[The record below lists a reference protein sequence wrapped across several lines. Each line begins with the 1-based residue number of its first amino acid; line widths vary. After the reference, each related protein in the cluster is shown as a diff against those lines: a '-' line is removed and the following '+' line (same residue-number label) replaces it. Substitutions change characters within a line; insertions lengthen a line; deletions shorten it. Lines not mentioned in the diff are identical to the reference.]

1 MLRFLRIKHLAVI
14 DSVEVEFDPGLNVLT
29 GETGAG
35 KSILVEAVGLL
46 LGGRASGDLVR
57 TGEDAAAIEAIF
69 ESGGEELLVR
79 REITA
84 QGRSRA
90 FINGALATATALKE
104 LSNRLVE
111 LHGQHE
117 HQTLLDPSTHLGV
130 IDAFGRLDTLLTP
143 TAAAFDAMRASQD
156 ELARVRAAARDRES
170 RLDLIAFQ
178 LGEMDRANLKA
189 SAPGEP
195 EEDLELTATR
205 QVLASAERVERL
217 CAESYSSLYESDDAI
232 LASLGAVW
240 RRVAELAEL
249 DPQFKPYLESRDGIK
264 SQLEDLAGF
273 LRKYADSIQAS
284 PERLQQVEER
294 LALLERLKRKY
305 GPTLA
310 DVIARRDALK
320 RELSDLS
327 RGDERIA
334 ELERELAT
342 ARSAFLA
349 AAEKLSKER
358 RRIAKGFA
366 TQLESLVAE
375 LAMERTRFDIRF
387 GDGPLPES
395 AWSARGIDAAEF
407 FISPNLGEHLRPLAR
422 IVSGGELSRIMLAIK
437 TLTATTRHGF
447 SDATDRPPSASAPG
461 LIFDE
466 VDAGIGGRVAD
477 VVGRKLRTLGSAFQ
491 VLCITHLPQIAAYAD
506 THFEIEKTVEAGRTR
521 TTVRRL
527 EGGGRVDEVARMLG
541 GEAISDGLR
550 ESAREMLAGPA
561 RRRPG
566 SRRAAGESERRKAK
580 VLGNGPEISDRDVR
594 LPDECPRLRAHGRP
608 ARTGRLRGDRRRGRC
623 RRGGDQHVQRPRTRG
638 G

>member
-57 TGEDAAAIEAIF
+57 TGEDAATIEAIF
-69 ESGGEELLVR
+69 ENSGEELLVR

-90 FINGALATATALKE
+90 FINGALATAGALKD
-104 LSNRLVE
+104 LSNRLIE

-130 IDAFGRLDTLLTP
+130 LDAFGHLEPLLVP
-143 TAAAFDAMRASQD
+143 TATAFGVWRAAQD
-156 ELARVRAAARDRES
+156 ELSRIRAAAKDRES
-170 RLDLIAFQ
+170 RLDLITFQ
-178 LGEMDRANLKA
+178 LGELERASLKDTSRDGGGEDAELA
-189 SAPGEP
+189 S
-195 EEDLELTATR
+195 LR

-217 CAESYSSLYESDDAI
+217 CAESYASLYESDDAI
-232 LASLGAVW
+232 LAGLGSVW
-240 RRVAELAEL
+240 RRVGERAEL
-249 DPQFKPYLESRDGIK
+249 DPQFKPYLEARDGIK

-273 LRKYADSIQAS
+273 LRKYADGIEAS
-284 PERLQQVEER
+284 PARLQQVEER

-305 GPTLA
+305 GQTLA
-310 DVIARRDALK
+310 DVVARRDALT
-320 RELSDLS
+320 RERSDLS
-327 RGDERIA
+327 RGDERVA
-334 ELERELAT
+334 ELEREVAT

-349 AAEKLSKER
+349 AAERLSKER
-358 RRIAKGFA
+358 RRIAKAFA
-366 TQLESLVAE
+366 KELEALVAE
-375 LAMERTRFDIRF
+375 LAMERTKFEVRFNE
-387 GDGPLPES
+387 GQLPES
-395 AWSARGIDAAEF
+395 GWTDRGIDAAEF
-407 FISPNLGEHLRPLAR
+407 FVSPNLGEDLRPLAR
-422 IVSGGELSRIMLAIK
+422 IVSGGELSRVMLAIK

-447 SDATDRPPSASAPG
+447 SDATDRPPSDSAPG
-461 LIFDE
+461 LIFDV

-506 THFEIEKTVEAGRTR
+506 THFEIDKRVERGRAR

-527 EGGGRVDEVARMLG
+527 TDDGRGGEPARLPG

-550 ESAREMLAGPA
+550 NSAREMLTERSKTAKGSPA
-561 RRRPG
+561 KAKG
-566 SRRAAGESERRKAK
+566 ERRK
-580 VLGNGPEISDRDVR
+580 S
-594 LPDECPRLRAHGRP
+594 
-608 ARTGRLRGDRRRGRC
+608 
-623 RRGGDQHVQRPRTRG
+623 
-638 G
+638 